1 MKLTKRKLI
10 QMIKEELAKEDIL
23 DKLKG
28 SLGMGA
34 EEGSKEDVKAQI
46 KKVHQLAV
54 ELNAAAER
62 VASLAM
68 KTGELQRDLDRDD
81 RFEEDSLKAIDDMLR
96 ITKAAVE
103 MSSDAPGPGHEFAQI
118 GNLMSPI

>member
-1 MKLTKRKLI
+1 MKLTAKQLRK
-10 QMIKEELAKEDIL
+10 MIKEELNREGVF

-28 SLGMGA
+28 SLGMGN
-34 EEGSKEDVKAQI
+34 EEGSKEEVRAQI

-68 KTGELQRDLDRDD
+68 KTGEFQRDLDRDD

-103 MSSDAPGPGHEFAQI
+103 LSSDAPGPGHEFAQI